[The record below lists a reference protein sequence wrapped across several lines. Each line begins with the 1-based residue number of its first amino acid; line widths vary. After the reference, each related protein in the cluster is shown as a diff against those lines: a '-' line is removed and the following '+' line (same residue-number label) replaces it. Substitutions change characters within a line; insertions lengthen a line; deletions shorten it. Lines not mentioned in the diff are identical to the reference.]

1 VLSRGKL
8 LLHLERVPRKGGKAG
23 AASLGSVELE
33 GMATVD
39 DLKAAYSNL
48 PASRQEW
55 RLVAEPGQKRGKA
68 LRSGVLSELGLKSGM
83 SVQLKDLGPQVGYST
98 VFFWEYFGPILVYA
112 AFYFLQG
119 PIYGKEFAHSETQD
133 LALIYFVG
141 HYVKRIIETFFVH
154 RFSHATMPIF
164 NLYKN
169 CSYYWAF
176 AGFIAYFINHPLY
189 QSPPQR
195 RVHAALACAVVC
207 QLSNLWCHVIQR
219 NLRKPGEKGYK
230 IPRGFLFNYVT
241 CANYTAEIYGWLCF
255 NIATQTLWGYIFM
268 AAGAYQ
274 MIMWAIA
281 KHKRL
286 RSIFNGKDGMEKY
299 PRRFIILPPFM

>member
-1 VLSRGKL
+1 
-8 LLHLERVPRKGGKAG
+8 
-23 AASLGSVELE
+23 
-33 GMATVD
+33 MD
-39 DLKAAYSNL
+39 DLKAAYKKL

-68 LRSGVLSELGLKSGM
+68 LRSGLLSELGLKSGQT
-83 SVQLKDLGPQVGYST
+83 VQLKDLGPQVGYST
-98 VFFWEYFGPILVYA
+98 VFFWEYFGPIWVYA
-112 AFYFLQG
+112 AFYFLQV
-119 PIYGKEFAHSETQD
+119 PIYGKQFPHSETQD
-133 LALIYFVG
+133 LALLYFVG
-141 HYVKRIIETFFVH
+141 HYVKRIVETFTVH

-176 AGFIAYFINHPLY
+176 AGLIAYFLNHPLY

-207 QLSNLWCHVIQR
+207 QVSNLWCHIIQR

-230 IPRGFLFNYVT
+230 IPKGFLFNFVT

-255 NIATQTLWGYIFM
+255 NVATQTLWGYIFM

-274 MIMWAIA
+274 MILWAIA

-286 RSIFNGKDGMEKY
+286 KSIFNGKDGMEKY
-299 PRRFIILPPFM
+299 PRRFIILPPFL